1 VTARAFTESP
11 GSLAWRLKQQQLRE
25 ERLERER
32 AAQEAR
38 DAEKDGAKSA

>member
-1 VTARAFTESP
+1 MTARPFTESV
-11 GSLAWRLKQQQLRE
+11 GSLAWRLEQQSLRA

-38 DAEKDGAKSA
+38 DAEKDGFKSA